1 MKMLKTMSRFK
12 KCAIAYKQLASTTS
26 TLVTTKPVVNTNV
39 NTAIITNTLSTED
52 KPEPIVFGLVRFKP
66 VEILSRNFVKSGSSP
81 KK

>member
-1 MKMLKTMSRFK
+1 MSRFK
-12 KCAIAYKQLASTTS
+12 KCAIAYKQLASTT
-26 TLVTTKPVVNTNV
+26 TLVTTKQVLNTNV

-66 VEILSRNFVKSGSSP
+66 VEIHSKNFVKSGSSP